1 VVTFSKELLIGIDH
15 IDKQHKALVEYTNNL
30 ISLGSKASNQEE
42 IEKSLVFMG
51 TYVLKHFADE
61 EAFQV
66 KIGYPQY
73 ERHRKLHLDF
83 IRVYKTLVDNY
94 KRNGHSPKFI
104 TIYKNTIV
112 AWVVNHIMVED
123 QLIGKYSRSI
133 TC

>member
-1 VVTFSKELLIGIDH
+1 MVTFSKELLIGIDH

>member
-1 VVTFSKELLIGIDH
+1 MVAFSKELLIGIDH
-15 IDKQHKALVEYTNNL
+15 IDKQHKALIEYTNNL

-61 EAFQV
+61 EALQV

-73 ERHRKLHLDF
+73 ERHHKLHLDF
-83 IRVYKTLVDNY
+83 INVYKTLVDNY

-104 TIYKNTIV
+104 TVYKSTVV
-112 AWVVNHIMVED
+112 AWVVNHIMAED
-123 QLIGKYSRSI
+123 QIIGKYYRSI

>member
-1 VVTFSKELLIGIDH
+1 MVTFSKELLIGIDH

-73 ERHRKLHLDF
+73 ERHRKMHLDF
-83 IRVYKTLVDNY
+83 IRVYQTMVDDY
-94 KRNGHSPKFI
+94 KRNGHSSKFI
-104 TIYKNTIV
+104 TIYKNTVV
-112 AWVVNHIMVED
+112 AWVVKHIMVED
-123 QLIGKYSRSI
+123 QVIGKYSRSL